1 MLLGL
6 LPLFIVGRYFYQ
18 LAHEHNRSTW
28 GFAILG
34 IVVYFASQFLL
45 GIVLG
50 LVLLATGS
58 QMILEESSLLLNLVG
73 IGMGVLAVWLFYYL
87 LKKNW
92 EKNPKSAGNSD
103 LLDQ

>member
-1 MLLGL
+1 MLGL

-50 LVLLATGS
+50 LVLVATGS
-58 QMILEESSLLLNLVG
+58 QMILEESSLMLNLVG

-92 EKNPKSAGNSD
+92 EKNPKSVTNND

>member
-1 MLLGL
+1 MLGL

-34 IVVYFASQFLL
+34 IVVYFASHVLL
-45 GIVLG
+45 GVVLG
-50 LVLLATGS
+50 LVLVATGS
-58 QMILEESSLLLNLVG
+58 QMILEESSLMINLIG

-87 LKKNW
+87 LKRNW
-92 EKNPKSAGNSD
+92 EKNPKSASNSD